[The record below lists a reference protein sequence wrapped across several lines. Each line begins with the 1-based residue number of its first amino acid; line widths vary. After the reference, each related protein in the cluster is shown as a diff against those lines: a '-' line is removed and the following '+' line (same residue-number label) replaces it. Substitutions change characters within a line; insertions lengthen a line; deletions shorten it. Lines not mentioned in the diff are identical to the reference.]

1 MVARDA
7 DEVLDHLDVAA
18 LSALETLVNMPAVP
32 GWATASTLG
41 LVETIASMRRRVFKL
56 RQFRREQAAGDA
68 RQKAAARQ
76 HRR

>member
-7 DEVLDHLDVAA
+7 DEVLDLLDASALAA
-18 LSALETLVNMPAVP
+18 LEVLVAMPAVS
-32 GWATASTLG
+32 GWPTASTLG
-41 LVETIASMRRRVFKL
+41 LVEAIATARRRVFEL
-56 RQFRREQAAGDA
+56 RQFRREQIAADA

>member
-1 MVARDA
+1 MTARDP
-7 DEVLDHLDVAA
+7 DEALDLFDASALAA
-18 LSALETLVNMPAVP
+18 LEVLVNMPAVP

-41 LVETIASMRRRVFKL
+41 LVEVIASTRRRVFEL